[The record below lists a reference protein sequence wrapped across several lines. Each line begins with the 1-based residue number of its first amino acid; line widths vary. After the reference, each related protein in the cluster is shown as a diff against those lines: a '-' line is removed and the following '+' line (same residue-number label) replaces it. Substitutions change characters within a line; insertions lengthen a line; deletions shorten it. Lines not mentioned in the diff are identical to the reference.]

1 MGSNRKLP
9 FGYQMEMGRIVI
21 CPEEAKEVRLIFT
34 KYGQGNSLKTLAD
47 EMQNH
52 GITYDRDKRWN
63 KNMIARILEDAR
75 YTGEQ
80 GFTQIIPDVS
90 FVSIQEKRSSRSF
103 PIQRTEVQK
112 ILRQKLQQKC
122 TRKVEEQVLLLLNK
136 VILCPTIIQMPDQS
150 QVVNP
155 PIADKETK
163 LKDVLSELPAKYAL
177 SERLVCGECGTLYR
191 RCTWTSRG
199 QKRIVWRCVNR
210 LDHGTKYCKTSPTI
224 PEEPLQEAI
233 LKALNTA
240 MSGKDLLSN
249 LHCMYKPA
257 DSVFLPGSKIRCG
270 SCKNHSCFLQLLR
283 SKTILPKLLNHL
295 FSLIFQ
301 PGNFFC
307 YRSKSLG

>member
-1 MGSNRKLP
+1 MYP
-9 FGYQMEMGRIVI
+9 
-21 CPEEAKEVRLIFT
+21 
-34 KYGQGNSLKTLAD
+34 
-47 EMQNH
+47 
-52 GITYDRDKRWN
+52 
-63 KNMIARILEDAR
+63 
-75 YTGEQ
+75 
-80 GFTQIIPDVS
+80 
-90 FVSIQEKRSSRSF
+90 IQEKRSSRSF

-249 LHCMYKPA
+249 LIIDALETEMC
-257 DSVFLPGSKIRCG
+257 
-270 SCKNHSCFLQLLR
+270 
-283 SKTILPKLLNHL
+283 ILPDSELSLNGIQRRMEEVESEFQELLGKAAEEGAESLTQRFRTITEEIARLKDQREQMVQQLRENGLGTQKLEKARMVLTGATADFTTWQEDTIRRFVHTVKVLSADHIKVYLNNGAE
-295 FSLIFQ
+295 IDQ
-301 PGNFFC
+301 EV
-307 YRSKSLG
+307 RA

>member
-1 MGSNRKLP
+1 MGINRKLP

-80 GFTQIIPDVS
+80 GFPQIIPDVS
-90 FVSIQEKRSSRSF
+90 FVSIQEKRSSRSL

-163 LKDVLSELPAKYAL
+163 LKDVLSELPVDMDAAKKL
-177 SERLVCGECGTLYR
+177 IFELV
-191 RCTWTSRG
+191 
-199 QKRIVWRCVNR
+199 
-210 LDHGTKYCKTSPTI
+210 HM
-224 PEEPLQEAI
+224 AI
-233 LKALNTA
+233 L
-240 MSGKDLLSN
+240 SGQRGHN
-249 LHCMYKPA
+249 
-257 DSVFLPGSKIRCG
+257 PGP
-270 SCKNHSCFLQLLR
+270 LR
-283 SKTILPKLLNHL
+283 AIIGGQPKT
-295 FSLIFQ
+295 
-301 PGNFFC
+301 
-307 YRSKSLG
+307 